1 MALNTSPQH
10 DMPYWRLSG
19 FYGVYFASL
28 GIIMPYWSL
37 YLQSLDFDSR
47 AIGELM
53 AILMATKI
61 IAPYLWSWIA
71 DHSGQGM
78 KIIRLGSVL
87 SAVCFI
93 GVFIDSSFWWLALVM
108 LLFSFFWNATLP
120 QFEANT
126 MNHLGED
133 THRYSVVRLW
143 GSLGFVAS
151 VVVIGSLL
159 DEHGYQLVPVSV
171 FILYVLISVFSFLVK
186 EAPHKPHQVVQSSI
200 LFVLKQPHILALL
213 LICFLAQMSHG
224 PYYTFYSIYLKQFGY
239 SSSTLGW
246 LWALGVIA
254 EIMLFMVMHRL
265 MPRYGASFLLAAALL
280 LTSVRWLLIGFF
292 VDSLP
297 VVIVAQCLHAAS
309 FGLYHAVAIEL
320 FHRNFQGR
328 LQGRGQAL
336 YSAVSFGAGGA
347 IGTLMSGAYWDVYSP
362 QLIFGVAAAASF
374 IAYLVSLKFS
384 RLVKIRG

>member
-1 MALNTSPQH
+1 MALNASPQH

-28 GIIMPYWSL
+28 GIIVPYWSL
-37 YLQSLDFDSR
+37 YLKSLDFDSR

-61 IAPYLWSWIA
+61 IAPYIWSWIA

-87 SAVCFI
+87 SAVSFI
-93 GVFIDSSFWWLALVM
+93 GVFINSSFWWLALVM

-126 MNHLGED
+126 MNHLGDD

-143 GSLGFVAS
+143 GSLGFVAA

-186 EAPHKPHQVVQSSI
+186 EAPHKPHHASHQSI
-200 LFVLKQPHILALL
+200 LLVLKQPHILALL

-254 EIMLFMVMHRL
+254 EIVLFMVMHRL
-265 MPRYGASFLLAAALL
+265 MPRYGASFLLTAALL
-280 LTSVRWLLIGFF
+280 LTSLRWLLIGFF

-347 IGTLMSGAYWDVYSP
+347 IGTLMSGAYWDVVSP
-362 QLIFGVAAAASF
+362 QLIFGVAAAISF
-374 IAYLVSLKFS
+374 IAYLVSLRFS
-384 RLVKIRG
+384 RLAR

>member
-1 MALNTSPQH
+1 
-10 DMPYWRLSG
+10 MPYWRLSG
-19 FYGVYFASL
+19 FYWVYFASL
-28 GIIMPYWSL
+28 GIIVPYWSL
-37 YLQSLDFDSR
+37 YLKSLDFDSR

-61 IAPYLWSWIA
+61 IAPYIWSWIA
-71 DHSGQGM
+71 DHSGHSM
-78 KIIRLGSVL
+78 RIIRLGSVL
-87 SAVCFI
+87 SAVSFI

-126 MNHLGED
+126 MNHLGDD

-143 GSLGFVAS
+143 GSLGFVAA
-151 VVVIGSLL
+151 VIVIGSLL
-159 DEHGYQLVPVSV
+159 DEHGFQLVPVSV
-171 FILYVLISVFSFLVK
+171 FILYVLISVFSFMVR
-186 EAPHKPHQVVQSSI
+186 EAPHKPHQTTHSNI
-200 LFVLKQPHILALL
+200 LVVLKQPHILALL

-224 PYYTFYSIYLKQFGY
+224 PYYTFYSIYLKQFDY
-239 SSSTLGW
+239 SSSILGW

-254 EIMLFMVMHRL
+254 EIILFMVMHRL
-265 MPRYGASFLLAAALL
+265 MPRYGASFLLSAALL

-320 FHRNFQGR
+320 FHRNFRGR

-362 QLIFGVAAAASF
+362 QLIFGVAAAISF

-384 RLVKIRG
+384 RLANLSRA

>member
-1 MALNTSPQH
+1 
-10 DMPYWRLSG
+10 MPYWRLSG
-19 FYGVYFASL
+19 FYWAYFASL
-28 GIIMPYWSL
+28 GIIVPYWSL
-37 YLQSLDFDSR
+37 YLKSLDFDSR

-61 IAPYLWSWIA
+61 IAPYIWSWIA

-87 SAVCFI
+87 SAVSFI
-93 GVFIDSSFWWLALVM
+93 GVFMDSSFWWLALVM

-126 MNHLGED
+126 MNHLGDD

-143 GSLGFVAS
+143 GSLGFVAA

-171 FILYVLISVFSFLVK
+171 FILYVLISVFSFMVK
-186 EAPHKPHQVVQSSI
+186 EAPHKTHHANHHSI
-200 LFVLKQPHILALL
+200 IRVLKQPHILALL

-224 PYYTFYSIYLKQFGY
+224 PYYTFYSIYLKQSGY
-239 SSSTLGW
+239 SSSILGW

-254 EIMLFMVMHRL
+254 EIVLFMVMHRL
-265 MPRYGASFLLAAALL
+265 MPRYGASFLLTAALL
-280 LTSVRWLLIGFF
+280 LTSIRWLLIGFF

-362 QLIFGVAAAASF
+362 QLIFGVAASISF
-374 IAYLVSLKFS
+374 IAYLVSLQFS
-384 RLVKIRG
+384 RLAR

>member
-1 MALNTSPQH
+1 
-10 DMPYWRLSG
+10 MPYWRLSG

-28 GIIMPYWSL
+28 GVIVPYWSL
-37 YLQSLDFDSR
+37 YLKSLDFDSR

-61 IAPYLWSWIA
+61 IAPYIWSWIA

-87 SAVCFI
+87 SAVSFI
-93 GVFIDSSFWWLALVM
+93 GVFMDSSFWWLALVM

-143 GSLGFVAS
+143 GSLGFVAA

-159 DEHGYQLVPVSV
+159 DEHGFQLVPVSV
-171 FILYVLISVFSFLVK
+171 FILYVLISVFSFLVS
-186 EAPHKPHQVVQSSI
+186 EAPLKPHHTTHGNI
-200 LFVLKQPHILALL
+200 LRVLKQPHILALL

-239 SSSTLGW
+239 SSTTLGW

-362 QLIFGVAAAASF
+362 QLIFGVAAAISF
-374 IAYLVSLKFS
+374 IAYLVSLQFS
-384 RLVKIRG
+384 RLAKIRA

>member
-1 MALNTSPQH
+1 MALNTSPPH
-10 DMPYWRLSG
+10 DIPYWRLSG
-19 FYGVYFASL
+19 FYWAYFASL
-28 GIIMPYWSL
+28 GIIVPYWSL
-37 YLQSLDFDSR
+37 YLKSLDFDSR

-61 IAPYLWSWIA
+61 IAPYIWSWIA

-87 SAVCFI
+87 SAVSFI
-93 GVFIDSSFWWLALVM
+93 GVFIDSSYWWLALVM

-143 GSLGFVAS
+143 GSLGFVAA

-159 DEHGYQLVPVSV
+159 DKHGYQLVPVSV

-186 EAPHKPHQVVQSSI
+186 EAPHKPHHASQVSI
-200 LFVLKQPHILALL
+200 LLVLKQPHILALL

-239 SSSTLGW
+239 SSTTLGW

-254 EIMLFMVMHRL
+254 EIILFMVMHRL
-265 MPRYGASFLLAAALL
+265 MPRYGASFLLSAALL
-280 LTSVRWLLIGFF
+280 LTSIRWLMIGFF
-292 VDSLP
+292 VDNLP

-362 QLIFGVAAAASF
+362 QLIFGVAAAISF
-374 IAYLVSLKFS
+374 IAYLVSLQFS
-384 RLVKIRG
+384 RLAR

>member
-1 MALNTSPQH
+1 MALNTPPQH

-19 FYGVYFASL
+19 FYWVYFASL
-28 GIIMPYWSL
+28 GIIVPYWSL
-37 YLQSLDFDSR
+37 YLQSLDFDSQS
-47 AIGELM
+47 IGELM

-61 IAPYLWSWIA
+61 VAPYVWSWIA

-87 SAVCFI
+87 SAVSFI

-143 GSLGFVAS
+143 GSLGFVVA

-159 DEHGYQLVPVSV
+159 DEHGFQLVPVSV
-171 FILYVLISVFSFLVK
+171 FILYVLISVFSFMVR
-186 EAPHKPHQVVQSSI
+186 EAPHKPHHLNHGSI
-200 LFVLKQPHILALL
+200 LRVLKQPHILALL

-254 EIMLFMVMHRL
+254 EILLFMVMHRL
-265 MPRYGASFLLAAALL
+265 MPRYGASFLLSAALL
-280 LTSVRWLLIGFF
+280 LTSVRWLLVGFF

-297 VVIVAQCLHAAS
+297 MVIVAQCLHAAS

-362 QLIFGVAAAASF
+362 QLIFAVAAAVSF
-374 IAYLVSLKFS
+374 IAYLVSLRFS
-384 RLVKIRG
+384 RLAR

>member
-1 MALNTSPQH
+1 
-10 DMPYWRLSG
+10 MPYWRLSG

-28 GIIMPYWSL
+28 GVIVPYWSL
-37 YLQSLDFDSR
+37 YLKSLDFDSR

-61 IAPYLWSWIA
+61 IAPYIWSWIA

-87 SAVCFI
+87 SAVSFI

-143 GSLGFVAS
+143 GSLGFVAA

-186 EAPHKPHQVVQSSI
+186 EAPHKPHHTTHGNI
-200 LFVLKQPHILALL
+200 LLVLKQPHILALL

-265 MPRYGASFLLAAALL
+265 MPRYGASFLLTAALL
-280 LTSVRWLLIGFF
+280 LTSIRWLLIGFF

-320 FHRNFQGR
+320 FHRNFRGR

-362 QLIFGVAAAASF
+362 QLIFGVAAAISF
-374 IAYLVSLKFS
+374 IAYLVSLQFS
-384 RLVKIRG
+384 RLAR

>member
-1 MALNTSPQH
+1 
-10 DMPYWRLSG
+10 MPYWRLSG

-28 GIIMPYWSL
+28 GIIVPYWSL
-37 YLQSLDFDSR
+37 YLKSLDFDSR

-61 IAPYLWSWIA
+61 IAPYIWSWIA

-87 SAVCFI
+87 SAVSFI
-93 GVFIDSSFWWLALVM
+93 GVFMDSSFWWLALVM

-143 GSLGFVAS
+143 GSLGFVAA

-186 EAPHKPHQVVQSSI
+186 EAPHKSHHTSQVSI
-200 LFVLKQPHILALL
+200 LLVLKQPHILALL

-280 LTSVRWLLIGFF
+280 LTSIRWLLIGFF

-362 QLIFGVAAAASF
+362 QLIFGVAAAISF

-384 RLVKIRG
+384 RLAR